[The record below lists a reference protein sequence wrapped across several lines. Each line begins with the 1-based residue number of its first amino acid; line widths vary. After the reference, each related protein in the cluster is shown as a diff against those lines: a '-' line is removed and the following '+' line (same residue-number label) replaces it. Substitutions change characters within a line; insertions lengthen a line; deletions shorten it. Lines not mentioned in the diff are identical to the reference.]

1 MRPIL
6 MVVDDDPSVL
16 LLVDVLAE
24 QLGFRVKAVTSGL
37 HALEQLRD
45 GYRPNVI
52 LLDIMMERIDGVT
65 FLAHLREME
74 DVAHVP
80 VIAMSSATVL
90 AHYGRQLTVDG
101 SLIKPI
107 TQQTLAAALAPYCQA
122 RGSDAGVDPYE

>member
-24 QLGFRVKAVTSGL
+24 RLGFRVKAVTSGL

-45 GYRPNVI
+45 GFRPNLI

-65 FLAHLREME
+65 FLNHLREMP
-74 DVAHVP
+74 DVAPTP
-80 VIAMSSATVL
+80 VIAMSTSAVL
-90 AHYGRQLTVDG
+90 EMYGSQLKVDG
-101 SLIKPI
+101 TLIKPF
-107 TQQTLAAALAPYCQA
+107 TQQSLAATLEPYCVPIPDDDS
-122 RGSDAGVDPYE
+122 REP